1 MSESAKKHI
10 MRTKEVKEILDINRQ
25 MIDAMLN
32 KDYILMQNL
41 QILLDFLI
49 GEALDKKRE
58 LSNETEG

>member
-1 MSESAKKHI
+1 MK
-10 MRTKEVKEILDINRQ
+10 TTEVKEILDINRQ

>member
-1 MSESAKKHI
+1 MKTE
-10 MRTKEVKEILDINRQ
+10 EVKEILDINRQ

-49 GEALDKKRE
+49 EEALDKKR
-58 LSNETEG
+58 TKQ

>member
-1 MSESAKKHI
+1 MK
-10 MRTKEVKEILDINRQ
+10 TTEVKEILDINRQ

-49 GEALDKKRE
+49 EEALDKKR
-58 LSNETEG
+58 TKQ

>member
-1 MSESAKKHI
+1 MKTE
-10 MRTKEVKEILDINRQ
+10 EVKDILDINRQ

-58 LSNETEG
+58 LNNETEG

>member
-1 MSESAKKHI
+1 MK
-10 MRTKEVKEILDINRQ
+10 TTEVKEILDINRQ

-49 GEALDKKRE
+49 GEALDKK
-58 LSNETEG
+58 

>member
-1 MSESAKKHI
+1 MG
-10 MRTKEVKEILDINRQ
+10 TKEVKDILDINRQ

-49 GEALDKKRE
+49 GEALDKKR
-58 LSNETEG
+58 TKQ

>member
-1 MSESAKKHI
+1 

-49 GEALDKKRE
+49 GEALDKKR
-58 LSNETEG
+58 TKQ

>member
-1 MSESAKKHI
+1 MK
-10 MRTKEVKEILDINRQ
+10 TTEVKEILDINRQ

-49 GEALDKKRE
+49 GEALVKKR
-58 LSNETEG
+58 TKQ

>member
-1 MSESAKKHI
+1 MK
-10 MRTKEVKEILDINRQ
+10 TKEVKEILDINRQ

-49 GEALDKKRE
+49 GEALDKKR
-58 LSNETEG
+58 TKQ

>member
-1 MSESAKKHI
+1 MK
-10 MRTKEVKEILDINRQ
+10 TKEVKEILDINRQ

>member
-1 MSESAKKHI
+1 MG
-10 MRTKEVKEILDINRQ
+10 TKEVKDILDINRQ

>member
-1 MSESAKKHI
+1 MKTE
-10 MRTKEVKEILDINRQ
+10 EVKVILDINRQ

>member
-1 MSESAKKHI
+1 MK
-10 MRTKEVKEILDINRQ
+10 TTEVKEILDINRQ

-49 GEALDKKRE
+49 GEALDKKR
-58 LSNETEG
+58 TKQ

>member
-1 MSESAKKHI
+1 MK
-10 MRTKEVKEILDINRQ
+10 TTEVKEILDINRQ

-49 GEALDKKRE
+49 EEALDKKRE
-58 LSNETEG
+58 LNNETEG